1 MGLAEIIFVNVI
13 SWLLI
18 SFGVGLPLFF
28 ILKAIGLS
36 GFKEVTR
43 FEKHDSFYYRLNPV
57 TKIAMSV
64 IVMIVS
70 AAAIW
75 WVGAIITVA
84 IALSYLTLRDGK
96 RKLLLAVYLTV
107 TTVVGVAWGY
117 APFTPPVVLAIAL
130 HTHRFTTLWTWPSY
144 FSYMGY
150 VPDLTLQSII
160 YGLQIS
166 MRFTAISLASL
177 LLVMT
182 STPSEILRSLNRLG
196 IPVAFTFS
204 IVVAMKTIP
213 RIFEAIDA
221 AIKIQFMR
229 GLGSRSFKAFR
240 PIYYLV
246 AAIASIV
253 PVLVFILRGARDTAI
268 SADTRA
274 FRAYDRMTYMKPVS
288 FGRADYYAFAVM
300 LLIVVTAGIAIAS
313 GFGRALPYLS

>member
-1 MGLAEIIFVNVI
+1 MELAEVIFVNVF

-18 SFGVGLPLFF
+18 SFGVGLPLLFV
-28 ILKAIGLS
+28 LKAIGLS

-57 TKIAMSV
+57 TKIALSV
-64 IVMIVS
+64 IVMFVS

-75 WVGAIITVA
+75 WVGAILTAA

-96 RKLLLAVYLTV
+96 RKFLLAVYLTI

-117 APFTPPVVLAIAL
+117 APFTPPVILVTAL
-130 HTHRFTTLWTWPSY
+130 HTHHFTTLWTWPSY

-150 VPDLTLQSII
+150 VPSLTLQSVI

-182 STPSEILRSLNRLG
+182 STPSEILRSLNKLKVP
-196 IPVAFTFS
+196 IAFTFS
-204 IVVAMKTIP
+204 MVVAMKAIP
-213 RIFEAIDA
+213 RIFEAMDA

-229 GLGSRSFKAFR
+229 GLGSKSPRVFR
-240 PIYYLV
+240 PVYYLI
-246 AAIASIV
+246 AAVSSIV

-274 FRAYDRMTYMKPVS
+274 FRAYDRMTYMKPMS
-288 FGRADYYAFAVM
+288 FGRLDYYSFAM
-300 LLIVVTAGIAIAS
+300 ILLIVIVAGIAIAS
-313 GFGRALPYLS
+313 GFGRAIPYLS